1 MTWALDLVGVV
12 WLGDKVIP
20 GVGEAITRLREE
32 GEQVFFVTNNSG
44 RTVAEVEE
52 KLKSFNIEPD
62 GGVVTSAMAMATLLN
77 PGETVLTLCG
87 RGAIEEMEKVG
98 AIAVKEGKA
107 DSVVVGF
114 HEDFDYWKLTSALQA
129 IDAGSRLIATNDDLT
144 YPSHDG
150 IRPGAGSILASL
162 VAATGAVPLIAG
174 KPYKPMCDLVNELS
188 GGRGIMVGDR
198 PDTDGRFAKNMGWD
212 FGLVLSGVTKES
224 DLPVDPPHD
233 LLASDL
239 PALVEQVFSN
249 GT

>member
-1 MTWALDLVGVV
+1 M
-12 WLGDKVIP
+12 K
-20 GVGEAITRLREE
+20 
-32 GEQVFFVTNNSG
+32 
-44 RTVAEVEE
+44 
-52 KLKSFNIEPD
+52 
-62 GGVVTSAMAMATLLN
+62 
-77 PGETVLTLCG
+77 
-87 RGAIEEMEKVG
+87 KVG

-188 GGRGIMVGDR
+188 GGSGIMVGDR

-239 PALVEQVFSN
+239 PALVEQVFPN

>member
-1 MTWALDLVGVV
+1 MTWALDLDGVV

-20 GVGEAITRLREE
+20 GVGESITRLREE

-44 RTVAEVEE
+44 RTVSEVEE
-52 KLKSFNIEPD
+52 KLNSFSIEPD
-62 GGVVTSAMAMATLLN
+62 GGVITSAMAMATLLS
-77 PGETVLTLCG
+77 PDETVLTLCG

-98 AIAVKEGKA
+98 VRTVKEGKA

-129 IDAGSRLIATNDDLT
+129 VDAGARLLATNDDLT

-174 KPYKPMCDLVNELS
+174 KPYKPMCDLLNKLS
-188 GGRGIMVGDR
+188 GGSGIMVGDR
-198 PDTDGRFAKNMGWD
+198 PDTDGRFAKNMGWE

-233 LLASDL
+233 QLANDLSDM
-239 PALVEQVFSN
+239 VEQIFS
-249 GT
+249 